1 MLCSRSSR
9 DTTSPPPNTM
19 TTTTYTL
26 QTADVQELND
36 ANLQEV
42 NGGFLSFKVF
52 ALFHIAKSLVSIL
65 SKAAK

>member
-1 MLCSRSSR
+1 
-9 DTTSPPPNTM
+9 M
-19 TTTTYTL
+19 TATTYNL

>member
-1 MLCSRSSR
+1 
-9 DTTSPPPNTM
+9 M
-19 TTTTYTL
+19 TATPYTL

-36 ANLQEV
+36 ENLQEV

>member
-1 MLCSRSSR
+1 
-9 DTTSPPPNTM
+9 M

>member
-1 MLCSRSSR
+1 
-9 DTTSPPPNTM
+9 M

-26 QTADVQELND
+26 QTTDVQELND
-36 ANLQEV
+36 ENLQEV
-42 NGGFLSFKVF
+42 SGGFLSFKVF